1 MGKFDELFNKFFGRK
16 KGEKKQDEK
25 HESFDDAKSKN
36 LKGLIDMLSKFED
49 VTNIAGSNEFDEEMG
64 EPDKIEYYEEDGMY
78 FQKKTWKVFG
88 GEMVKVI
95 ASDEPI
101 EEEPV
106 KNTKSLEE
114 QLEEA
119 VANED
124 YEKAASIRDEI
135 AKEKKN

>member
-1 MGKFDELFNKFFGRK
+1 MGKFDDLFNKFFGRK
-16 KGEKKQDEK
+16 REEKN
-25 HESFDDAKSKN
+25 ESFDDAKERN

-49 VTNIAGSNEFDEEMG
+49 VTDLAVFGQFDNEMG

-88 GEMVKVI
+88 GEMVKIIVY
-95 ASDEPI
+95 DEPI
-101 EEEPV
+101 DENSGRES
-106 KNTKSLEE
+106 KSLEE

-124 YEKAASIRDEI
+124 YEKCCQLRDLI
-135 AKEKKN
+135 KLDNLKKNK

>member
-1 MGKFDELFNKFFGRK
+1 MGKFDDLFNKFFGRK
-16 KGEKKQDEK
+16 REEKKEDN
-25 HESFDDAKSKN
+25 ESFDDAKARN
-36 LKGLIDMLSKFED
+36 IKGLIDMLSKFED
-49 VTNIAGSNEFDEEMG
+49 VSDLAGSGQFDNEMG

-88 GEMVKVI
+88 GEMVKII

-101 EEEPV
+101 QEEPA
-106 KNTKSLEE
+106 KKSKSLEE
-114 QLEEA
+114 LLTEA
-119 VANED
+119 VENED

>member
-1 MGKFDELFNKFFGRK
+1 MGKFDDLFNKFFGRK
-16 KGEKKQDEK
+16 REEKN
-25 HESFDDAKSKN
+25 ESFDDAKERN

-49 VTNIAGSNEFDEEMG
+49 VTDLAGFGQFDNEMG

-88 GEMVKVI
+88 GEMVKIIVY
-95 ASDEPI
+95 DEPI
-101 EEEPV
+101 DENSGRES
-106 KNTKSLEE
+106 KSLEE

-124 YEKAASIRDEI
+124 YEKCCQLRDLI
-135 AKEKKN
+135 KLDNLKKNK

>member
-1 MGKFDELFNKFFGRK
+1 MGKFDDLFNKFFGRK
-16 KGEKKQDEK
+16 SEEKKEEK
-25 HESFDDAKSKN
+25 NESFDEAKAKN
-36 LKGLIDMLSKFED
+36 LKGLIDMLSKFEEISD
-49 VTNIAGSNEFDEEMG
+49 LGSSKVFDEEMG
-64 EPDKIEYYEEDGMY
+64 EPDKIEYYEENGLY
-78 FQKKTWKVFG
+78 FQKKTWNVFG
-88 GEMVKVI
+88 GEMVKII

-101 EEEPV
+101 KKDSV
-106 KNTKSLEE
+106 KKSKSLEE

>member
-1 MGKFDELFNKFFGRK
+1 MGKFDDLFNKFFGRK
-16 KGEKKQDEK
+16 SEEKKEEK
-25 HESFDDAKSKN
+25 NESFDEAKAKN
-36 LKGLIDMLSKFED
+36 LKGLIDMLSKFEEISD
-49 VTNIAGSNEFDEEMG
+49 LGSSKVFDEEMG
-64 EPDKIEYYEEDGMY
+64 EPDKIEYYEENGMF

-88 GEMVKVI
+88 GEMVKIV

-101 EEEPV
+101 KNDSV
-106 KNTKSLEE
+106 KKSKSLEE

-124 YEKAASIRDEI
+124 YEKAAFIRDEM

>member
-1 MGKFDELFNKFFGRK
+1 MGKFDDLFNKFFGRK
-16 KGEKKQDEK
+16 REEKKEEK
-25 HESFDDAKSKN
+25 NESFDDAKARN
-36 LKGLIDMLSKFED
+36 MKGLIDMLSKFED
-49 VTNIAGSNEFDEEMG
+49 VTNMAGSNQFDEEMG

-101 EEEPV
+101 NEESFE
-106 KNTKSLEE
+106 KTKSLQE

-124 YEKAASIRDEI
+124 YEKAAFIRDEM